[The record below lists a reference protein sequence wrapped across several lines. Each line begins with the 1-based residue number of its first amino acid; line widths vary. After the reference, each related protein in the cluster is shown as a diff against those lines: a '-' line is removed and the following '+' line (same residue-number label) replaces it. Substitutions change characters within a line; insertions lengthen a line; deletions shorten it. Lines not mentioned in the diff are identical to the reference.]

1 MASAADRAARASRRS
16 VMATRMSW
24 TYVTA
29 LVVTVLALSV
39 GVAGQTASLVTEV
52 REAIAR
58 QDFAAGERRVAA
70 RRATSGATPVLL
82 EAQSWL
88 ARGAL
93 AAGRLDTA
101 EKYAQRTYDEATALL
116 KKRRLDADVH
126 LPIALGAA
134 IEVLGQVTARQGA
147 RSEAVAFLD
156 TELARHANTSIEKR
170 LRKNLNLLSLEGT
183 RAPAL
188 DLSEPLAGQPA
199 APAALTG
206 RVTLLFFWAHWC
218 ADCKAQEP
226 AIGTLLQKYG
236 GQGLAV
242 IAPTQR
248 FGYVAGG
255 RDAGAA
261 EETAYIGAVRRNAYP
276 SLAQVPV
283 PLAESNHRRYGV
295 STTPTLVLVDRQG
308 LVRMYHP
315 GGMTEKELDARIR
328 PWLTAR

>member
-1 MASAADRAARASRRS
+1 
-16 VMATRMSW
+16 MATRWSW
-24 TYVTA
+24 KYVPA

-39 GVAGQTASLVTEV
+39 GVAGQVPSIVTEV

-58 QDFAAGERRVAA
+58 QDFVAGERLVAA
-70 RRATSGATPVLL
+70 RRAATGVTPVLL

-88 ARGAL
+88 ARAAL

-101 EKYAQRTYDEATALL
+101 EAYAQRTYDEATALL
-116 KKRRLDADVH
+116 KKRALDADLH
-126 LPIALGAA
+126 LPVALGAA

-156 TELARHANTSIEKR
+156 AEVARYANTSIEKR
-170 LRKNLNLLSLEGT
+170 LRKNLHLLSLEGT
-183 RAPAL
+183 RAPGL

-199 APAALTG
+199 ARAALTG

-218 ADCKAQEP
+218 SDCKAQEP
-226 AIGTLLQKYG
+226 VIGKVLQKYG

-261 EETAYIGAVRRNAYP
+261 EETTYIGMVRRNAYP

-283 PLAESNHRRYGV
+283 PLAEANHRRYGV

-315 GGMTEKELDARIR
+315 GGMTEKELDAAVRQVLDR
-328 PWLTAR
+328 P